1 MFNIPANVNNLIEN
15 TSAGRFIQG
24 ITDFHGKQQYG
35 GPCPPN
41 GMHHYR
47 FTLYALDRM
56 LDIPAES
63 DKEIVIAAMDDHILE
78 QTTLIGTYE
87 RKS

>member
-1 MFNIPANVNNLIEN
+1 
-15 TSAGRFIQG
+15 
-24 ITDFHGKQQYG
+24 
-35 GPCPPN
+35 
-41 GMHHYR
+41 MHHYR